1 MDAVTHGLIGAVV
14 ARSRPGQ
21 RLGRP
26 ATVALI
32 TGALLPDVDFVMGFF
47 DQMAAVKYHRGLTHS
62 FIGGTFLALVAA
74 VLLYKWKKGI
84 SYWTLASLVYVGI
97 CLHILSDLATSYGI
111 MLFFPLSA
119 KRYALDWVFILDP
132 VYTTILFVGLVLGWW
147 QSDRAVRYARAS
159 MITLILYVMMASIG
173 QQVALTRFRNEL
185 TATGIRP
192 VQIGMFPELPGV
204 FRWLGVAQEDA
215 TFYESRIGL
224 LDPSQLTV
232 QTYRNQPPG
241 KELSRIA
248 ELDEVRAYLEFA
260 RFPWVQLKGTTRR
273 PIVEYRDLRFGS
285 HGRRES
291 FLLRIMLD
299 NAGGEPEIS
308 FSHRF

>member
-1 MDAVTHGLIGAVV
+1 
-14 ARSRPGQ
+14 
-21 RLGRP
+21 
-26 ATVALI
+26 
-32 TGALLPDVDFVMGFF
+32 
-47 DQMAAVKYHRGLTHS
+47 
-62 FIGGTFLALVAA
+62 
-74 VLLYKWKKGI
+74 
-84 SYWTLASLVYVGI
+84 
-97 CLHILSDLATSYGI
+97 
-111 MLFFPLSA
+111 
-119 KRYALDWVFILDP
+119 
-132 VYTTILFVGLVLGWW
+132 
-147 QSDRAVRYARAS
+147 

-241 KELSRIA
+241 KEVSRIA

-291 FLLRIMLD
+291 FLLRVMLD